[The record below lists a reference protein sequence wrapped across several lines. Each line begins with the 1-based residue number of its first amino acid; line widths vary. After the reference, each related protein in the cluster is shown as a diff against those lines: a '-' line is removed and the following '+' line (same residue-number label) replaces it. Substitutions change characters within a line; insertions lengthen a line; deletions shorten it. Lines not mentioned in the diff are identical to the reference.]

1 MTWIALKLKD
11 NIPSEERVFNSAL
24 ITSFEVKEY
33 AEIKSYFINLGGD
46 SLEVNEDIF
55 NEIMGAVAQPV
66 TYWGK
71 NDWT

>member
-33 AEIKSYFINLGGD
+33 ECEKA
-46 SLEVNEDIF
+46 
-55 NEIMGAVAQPV
+55 
-66 TYWGK
+66 
-71 NDWT
+71 

>member
-11 NIPSEERVFNSAL
+11 NIPSEERIFNSAL

-33 AEIKSYFINLGGD
+33 ECEKAYFINLGGD
-46 SLEVNEDIF
+46 SLEVNEVLF
-55 NEIMGAVAQPV
+55 NEIMSKIAQPV

-71 NDWT
+71 YDNV